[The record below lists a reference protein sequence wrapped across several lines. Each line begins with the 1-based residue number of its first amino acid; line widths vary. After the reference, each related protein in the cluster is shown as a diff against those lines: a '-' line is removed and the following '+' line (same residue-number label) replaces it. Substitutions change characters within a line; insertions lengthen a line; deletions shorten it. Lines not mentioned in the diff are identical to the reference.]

1 MAVRGF
7 DGPESGERR
16 AGGLWATPPLR
27 AAREAAPVAGARAG
41 AGPASWTR
49 LLPALF
55 YLLIECARPMAWA
68 PALGALRPG
77 LIAAIWLTV
86 VFLARRRWF
95 LSAPIACM
103 LFLVGV
109 MAAQVP
115 FAANNYRA
123 FVGFQEYAT
132 LAVLCVF
139 PTAAIVETVGDV
151 RLLLW
156 AYALLHVPTALHGIL
171 HGGVG
176 LGGWLGDENDLALAL
191 NAAAAISVYL
201 LFGERRLFRRVV
213 LIAVVALCALT
224 SAFTLSRGGFVGLVA
239 IWVFLLVTGP
249 RRGRLLVLG
258 AAVAL
263 LLVAVAPANYWSEVR
278 SIRTADEND
287 DTGAKRIYYWKLATR
302 MFADHPF
309 AGVGTRNF
317 GIAAPLYEDQVYADQ
332 SGHHMWG
339 RVCHSIY
346 FTVLA
351 EQGLAGVVPFTIVLW
366 WCFRTHRK
374 ILRAARRRP
383 DDGNLAAASMLSR
396 AIVAALFAVLACGAF
411 LSAAW
416 YPPLWIMVG
425 LLAGLNRVVFPAPDD
440 QSAASSPA

>member
-1 MAVRGF
+1 MAA
-7 DGPESGERR
+7 GERR
-16 AGGLWATPPLR
+16 ESGSGGPREGGLWATPPLR
-27 AAREAAPVAGARAG
+27 LERDAAPAAAAVGN
-41 AGPASWTR
+41 ASWAR

-68 PALGALRPG
+68 PALGAVRPG
-77 LIAAIWLTV
+77 LIAAAWLTIAS
-86 VFLARRRWF
+86 LARRRWF
-95 LSAPIACM
+95 LSTPLVCM
-103 LFLVGV
+103 LWLVGL

-115 FAANNYRA
+115 FATNNYRA

-132 LAVLCVF
+132 LAVFCVV
-139 PTAAIVETVGDV
+139 PMAALVETVADV
-151 RLLLW
+151 RFLLW
-156 AYALLHVPTALHGIL
+156 AYAILHVPTAIHGML

-191 NAAAAISVYL
+191 NAAAAIAVYL
-201 LFGERRLFRRVV
+201 LFGERGLFRRGV
-213 LIAVVALCALT
+213 LIGVVALCALT
-224 SAFTLSRGGFVGLVA
+224 SAVTLSRGGFVGLVA
-239 IWVFLLVTGP
+239 IWGFLVVTGP
-249 RRGRLLVLG
+249 RRGRLFVMG
-258 AAVAL
+258 VAVAL
-263 LLVAVAPANYWSEVR
+263 LLVVLAPADYWSEVK
-278 SIRTADEND
+278 SIRTADDND

-302 MFADHPF
+302 MFADHPVF
-309 AGVGTRNF
+309 GVGTRNF
-317 GIAAPLYEDQVYADQ
+317 GIAAPLYEDQIYAEQ

-351 EQGLAGVVPFTIVLW
+351 EQGLAGVVPFTVVLW

-383 DDGNLAAASMLSR
+383 DDESLAAASTLSR
-396 AIVAALFAVLACGAF
+396 GMVAALFAVLACGAF

-425 LLAGLNRVVFPAPDD
+425 LLAGLDRIVAAAADH
-440 QSAASSPA
+440 SASSRPA